1 MVKNV
6 RLILKKLSVRYPNGD
21 TDTLGD
27 YLKRMPVDEIKSDLH
42 KILNTMIT
50 RVDATDDRRVL
61 TDFYAIFLSLNV
73 EKNAVIP
80 VDKNNTDG
88 DTND

>member
-6 RLILKKLSVRYPNGD
+6 RLILKKLSVKYPNGD

-27 YLKRMPVDEIKSDLH
+27 YLKRMPTDEMKTDLY
-42 KILNTMIT
+42 KILETMKS

-80 VDKNNTDG
+80 VDDNKDG
-88 DTND
+88 I